1 MPPVIKK
8 TEAVNALDNVAL
20 EGDVVMDLLGGERI
34 RGYFSEYQYKGRT
47 MLLNVVSRLLYS
59 RDTGECLTSQNVRI
73 DMSTA
78 KPIRITGRELSRLLE
93 SRRVKGKGK
102 AFSIVAK
109 RRAAAHFD
117 DSDDCQDDDSRSVAA
132 AVTM

>member
-1 MPPVIKK
+1 MSPVIKK
-8 TEAVNALDNVAL
+8 MEAIQALDNVVM

-93 SRRVKGKGK
+93 SRRVKGEGK
-102 AFSIVAK
+102 AFSIGTK
-109 RRAAAHFD
+109 RRTAAHFD
-117 DSDDCQDDDSRSVAA
+117 DTDDCQDEIPAQLLPW
-132 AVTM
+132 